1 LCFVIVVVAVVCFP
15 FGFFCFGFWVLFCLL
30 LKSTDM
36 VWKQNKIARNFQE
49 RIQLRIFGGIKQ
61 REKNSIC
68 PQWILSYFWKAKRNM
83 I

>member
-1 LCFVIVVVAVVCFP
+1 
-15 FGFFCFGFWVLFCLL
+15 
-30 LKSTDM
+30 M